1 MDFKWYTLAV
11 YSGSEIKV
19 VDDINKLAVANENIK
34 EAFVPIKKVL
44 KLSKG
49 KKVEATQKVFPNYI
63 FVNMMAN
70 RFTIDELR
78 SMPKVMGFLGTN
90 PLRPESVSEAKI
102 NKMKQESEQNIVV
115 EEDKF
120 EIGDTV
126 KIKEGH
132 FESFSGVIEGKDE
145 SKNLLKIAISIFG
158 RSTIIDIDSSKVEKV

>member
-19 VDDINKLAVANENIK
+19 VDDINKLAVVNENIK

-63 FVNMMAN
+63 FINMIAN

-90 PLRPESVSEAKI
+90 PLRPESVSEVKI
-102 NKMKQESEQNIVV
+102 NKMKQESEQNVIV

-145 SKNLLKIAISIFG
+145 SKHLLKIAISIFG